1 MILTS
6 KKEKCLI
13 ICLTP
18 LQMIIAEKIVELN
31 PCKNFDLLVITSN
44 DDVKYRAYYKRL
56 KKLCKNS
63 LYYIPKKGRLGFL
76 HFMRELNLKKI
87 NSDYKCI
94 YLANIDSRNCQY
106 IISKN
111 DLAHIYTFDDGI
123 ANIISHDV
131 YYSNNT
137 PTNWKKII
145 WRFIGIKYY
154 IKDIRDKSLLHYTI
168 YEGLPNIIEKTQLIK
183 LYENDELIP
192 AITNRTVNIYLGQ
205 PLEEISGIFTT
216 EHISKSLQKLNI
228 DFYYPHPRENTI
240 PLGGFEIIKSEL
252 IFEDYIIRYLQKN
265 PDIKVRVYS
274 FISSAILNI
283 CSLNRIEV
291 NYIYDKDLYYKYKDF
306 YDIVSSKFNIN
317 IIKI

>member
-31 PCKNFDLLVITSN
+31 PGKNFDLLVITSN
-44 DDVKYRAYYKRL
+44 DGVKYRAYYKRL

-123 ANIISHDV
+123 ANIISNDI

-137 PTNWKKII
+137 PIIWKKII
-145 WRFIGIKYY
+145 WRFIGLKYY
-154 IKDIRDKSLLHYTI
+154 IKDIREKSLLHYTI
-168 YEGLPNIIEKTQLIK
+168 YEDIPNITEKTHLIR
-183 LYENDELIP
+183 LYENYESKP
-192 AITNRTVNIYLGQ
+192 VITNKTVSIYIGQ
-205 PLEEISGIFTT
+205 PLEEISDIFTT
-216 EHISKSLQKLNI
+216 EHILKSLQKLNI
-228 DFYYPHPRENTI
+228 DFYYPHPRENII
-240 PLGGFEIIKSEL
+240 PQGNFEIIESEL
-252 IFEDYIIRYLQKN
+252 IFEDYIIRYLQNN
-265 PDIKVRVYS
+265 PEVKVSVYS
-274 FISSAILNI
+274 FISSAVLNLS
-283 CSLNRIEV
+283 SLDRVEL
-291 NYIYDKDLYYKYKDF
+291 NYIYDKDLYNKYKEF
-306 YDIVSSKFNIN
+306 YDIVNNKFNID